1 MRTKLLATAAIAAL
15 CFGGPAFADE
25 SEALINQSGVSNNA
39 DIDQTEGLENEG
51 YIDQTGDENSA
62 SITQKHTPPG
72 SQIYSIATNTADI
85 DQTSAVGAA
94 VGNSATVTQTAD
106 TVTGAAPN
114 SVDIDQNTAGS
125 LAQTASV
132 DQVGGQ
138 GNSVTVAQGLTD
150 DTGGEVATVSQEG
163 NDNSAVVAQDGTGD
177 TTTVAQ
183 LGDANAASVTQTGSD
198 NNSTVDQIGN
208 DNDSTV
214 TQNAIGAYADNDQT
228 GDNNVST
235 IAQTDDSS
243 NGTINIPNADPE
255 STVIQ
260 AGNNNTS
267 TVDQIGRAHV

>member
-39 DIDQTEGLENEG
+39 DIDQTR
-51 YIDQTGDENSA
+51 
-62 SITQKHTPPG
+62 
-72 SQIYSIATNTADI
+72 
-85 DQTSAVGAA
+85 AVGAA

-228 GDNNVST
+228 GDASLL
-235 IAQTDDSS
+235 
-243 NGTINIPNADPE
+243 DPGPTRE
-255 STVIQ
+255 I
-260 AGNNNTS
+260 
-267 TVDQIGRAHV
+267 VDVGR